1 MRRIIFLDSVDS
13 TNLKLKQLADTAPNG
28 TAVIADCQ
36 TAGRG
41 RLGRNWLSRSGD
53 GAWFSVLV
61 KDARLTSLNAEGL
74 VFCCALAAAD
84 ALKELSRKEILIKW
98 PNDLVL
104 NGKKLCGI
112 LCESGFDGDKL
123 KWSVCG
129 IGINLNAESFPP
141 ELPYATSLR
150 LETGFV
156 YDSRQ
161 VALDTLARF
170 DTYTEMLYNDGL
182 EKLTGLIAPISATLG
197 REVRAIYAGTELQG
211 TAERLLPDG
220 SLLIRTTDG
229 PVSVRSGEVS
239 VRGLYGYI

>member
-1 MRRIIFLDSVDS
+1 MRRIIYYESVDS
-13 TNLKLKQLADTAPNG
+13 TNLKLKQLADTVPNG

-41 RLGRNWLSRSGD
+41 RLGRNWLSRPGD
-53 GAWFSVLV
+53 GACFSVLV
-61 KDARLTSLNAEGL
+61 KDNRLTSLNAEGL

-84 ALKELSRKEILIKW
+84 ALRELSGKEILIKW
-98 PNDLVL
+98 PNDLIL

-123 KWSVCG
+123 KWTVCG

-150 LETGFV
+150 LETGLT

-161 VALDTLARF
+161 AAMDTLARF
-170 DTYTEMLYNDGL
+170 DRYTEMLYNDGL
-182 EKLTGLIAPISATLG
+182 GKLTGLIAPISATLG
-197 REVRAIYAGTELQG
+197 REVRAIYAGTEIRG
-211 TAERLLPDG
+211 TAEKLLDDG
-220 SLLIRTTDG
+220 SLLIRTAQG
-229 PVSVRSGEVS
+229 SVSVRSGEVS